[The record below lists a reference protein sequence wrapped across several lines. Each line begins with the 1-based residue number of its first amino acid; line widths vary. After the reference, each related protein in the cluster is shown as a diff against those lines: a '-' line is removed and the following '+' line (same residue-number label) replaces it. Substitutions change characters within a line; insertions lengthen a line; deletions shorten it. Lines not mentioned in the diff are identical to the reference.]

1 MDNRSS
7 FSMKAKTGK
16 LLEVNIG
23 EYLYH
28 FGQADFSC
36 NTKILNIK
44 EILMNSSLISL
55 SKYTIKRVTRKA
67 TDLGEYVFNAYI

>member
-1 MDNRSS
+1 
-7 FSMKAKTGK
+7 MKAKTGK

-28 FGQADFSC
+28 FEQADFSC

-67 TDLGEYVFNAYI
+67 TDWENMFSKHISKKGLVFRT